1 MLVPRGEQGWDRRFG
16 FEGVTDLGTVRRILF
31 LRRIARELSMR
42 MRLYVGL
49 VVLLGVLF
57 SANLHAQDT
66 GAITGTVR
74 DNSGAVIRGAD
85 VKLTGAAGGIQRS
98 TKTNSDGDYLEAGLP
113 GGTYNLTITV
123 KGFKTF
129 KGNSIV
135 LEVGQKTR
143 VDATLTVGDIA
154 TEVVV
159 QGEQLSQI
167 ETQSSELSGTV
178 TGKEISQ
185 LQLNGRNFTQ
195 LVTLVPGVSNQ
206 TGQDEGTVGVAGNV
220 SYSVNGG
227 RTEYNNWELD
237 GGDNMDNGSNTTL
250 NVYPSLDAIGEFK
263 VLTSDYGA
271 QYGRSGSGTVEV
283 ETKSGTSSF
292 HGDAYEFVRNDD
304 FNARNYFQTSVPPYK
319 KNDFGYTIGGPVYIP
334 GLYNKEKTKT
344 FFFWS
349 QEWRRE
355 IVAGQVFNTP
365 VPSAA
370 DRTGNFSDVCPASGP
385 VDTTDFPDCPIVPTA
400 INNATPPSPLVPGS
414 YFPGNQI
421 PTNLIDPNSQY
432 LLGMIPAPNTGTFGY
447 NLSPTQ
453 PTNWREELIRIDH
466 NINSKNLATFRYIHD
481 SWETVNP
488 VPLWTNEGSFPTVQ
502 TNFGGPGTGA
512 VARLTTTVSPSL
524 LNEFV
529 FSYTADHIILNN
541 VGAWQRGG
549 FDAPGLFNNGFNG
562 SLPGINLIGGTTY
575 GNFGEDPGYIPNG
588 PYNSNPTYTYR
599 DNVSKIIG
607 NHNLQFGVYIVA
619 AQKNEFGGELA
630 NGSVPGY
637 LTYNTAAPGST
648 GNAFADLLI
657 GQIASFG
664 QQSQFIKYYNRYK
677 IVEPYFQDDFHVTP
691 RLTLNLGLRISM
703 FGTYREKEHQA
714 FNFDPAHYVFGQTT
728 VNPDDSVNNLTA
740 DGQTPSVTDLPNG
753 IVQCGVTPG
762 VPVSCMK
769 GHLFNPAPRIGFA
782 WDVFGDGKTA
792 IRGGYGIFFE
802 HTNGNEAN
810 TESLENS
817 PPLATTVL
825 QNNISGYANI
835 GNGGLATTQ
844 FPLGVTAIPTKAIW
858 PYMQQWH
865 FDIQQEIA
873 KNTVATISYVGS
885 KGTHLTRYTNINQ
898 LPAVPAGLNPFLV
911 NNEQMGGSCGPAGT
925 MDPYGVPS
933 QGATPLGV
941 SVPYTAGVWSPAVNF
956 GIANGCV
963 DPNTGQTTVADAYR
977 TYLGYGSINNLADA
991 ASSSYNALEASI
1003 RRNVGNLQVSAS
1015 YTYGHSIDD
1024 SSSRQDSGMVN
1035 SYDLPAN
1042 RANSSFDQRHT
1053 LTASYVWDMPFFK
1066 NPGLANKVLGGWEY
1080 SGIMTFASGTP
1091 FSVLL
1096 PSDNAGVSNA
1106 LTNGGNA
1113 FAYADKISDP
1123 NSNIP
1128 PTAPPTNGVVSGP
1141 FIYNPNAYAAP
1152 VGLTFGDSGRNS
1164 VTNPHRINFDM
1175 ALFKNFKITE
1185 RFNFQFRAEEFN
1197 IFNHTEWGYIAGDGG
1212 SGAANSANLTSGT
1225 NIFTGSNFMSV
1236 LTAHN
1241 PRILQLGA
1249 KLIF

>member
-1 MLVPRGEQGWDRRFG
+1 M
-16 FEGVTDLGTVRRILF
+16 RI
-31 LRRIARELSMR
+31 
-42 MRLYVGL
+42 RLLCGI
-49 VVLLGVLF
+49 VVLLAVF
-57 SANLHAQDT
+57 SAVNLHAQDT

-74 DNSGAVIRGAD
+74 DNTGAVIRGAE
-85 VKLTGAAGGIQRS
+85 VKITGDAGGIQRS
-98 TKTNSDGDYLEAGLP
+98 TLTNSDGDYLEAGLR
-113 GGTYNLTITV
+113 GGTYNLTISA

-129 KGNSIV
+129 KGKGV
-135 LEVGQKTR
+135 ALFVGQKAR

-154 TEVVV
+154 TEIVV
-159 QGEQLSQI
+159 QGEQLSQV
-167 ETQSSELSGTV
+167 ETQSSDLSGTV

-220 SYSVNGG
+220 SYSINGG

-292 HGDAYEFVRNDD
+292 HGDVYEFVRNND
-304 FNARNYFQTSVPPYK
+304 FNAKNYFETAVPPYK
-319 KNDFGYTIGGPVYIP
+319 KNDFGYTFGGPVYIP
-334 GLYNKEKTKT
+334 GHYNDSKTKT

-349 QEWRRE
+349 QEWRKE
-355 IVAGQVFNTP
+355 VVAGQVFNTP

-370 DRTGNFSDVCPASGP
+370 DRTGNFSDLCPTAGTPFARLESDGQTP
-385 VDTTDFPDCPIVPTA
+385 TPYFDCPGTSITGTTIGGEPAFNT
-400 INNATPPSPLVPGS
+400 
-414 YFPGNQI
+414 FPGNQV
-421 PTNLIDPNSQY
+421 PMDPSGNAQY
-432 LLGMIPAPNTGTFGY
+432 LLPLIPAPNVGTFGFQ
-447 NLSPTQ
+447 LSPTQ
-453 PTNWREELIRIDH
+453 PTNWREELVRIDQ

-481 SWETVNP
+481 SWDTVNP
-488 VPLWTNEGSFPTVQ
+488 VPLWTNIGSFPTVQ
-502 TNFGGPGTGA
+502 TNFGGPGTGF
-512 VARLTTTVSPSL
+512 VARLTSTISPTL

-529 FSYTADHIILNN
+529 FSYTADHIILQNT
-541 VGAWQRGG
+541 GAWKRPSGMTM
-549 FDAPGLFNNGFNG
+549 PGLVNDTFNG
-562 SLPGINLIGGTTY
+562 SLPGINLIGGNTY

-599 DNVSKIIG
+599 DNLSKIVG
-607 NHNLQFGVYIVA
+607 KHNLQFGVYIVA

-637 LTYNTAAPGST
+637 LTFNTSAPGST
-648 GNAFADLLI
+648 GNAFADLLT

-664 QQSQFIKYYNRYK
+664 QQSQFVKYYNRYK

-714 FNFDPAHYVFGQTT
+714 FNFDPAFYKAGQTT
-728 VNPDDSVNNLTA
+728 VNPDDTVNNLTA
-740 DGQTPSVTDLPNG
+740 NGQVPTVSNLPNG

-762 VPVSCMK
+762 VPVSCMN

-782 WDVFGDGKTA
+782 WDPFGNGKTA
-792 IRGGYGIFFE
+792 IRAGYGVFFE

-817 PPLATTVL
+817 PPLATSVV

-835 GNGGLATTQ
+835 GGGGGGISTTQ
-844 FPLGVTAIPTKAIW
+844 FPLGVVAIPTKAIW

-873 KNTVATISYVGS
+873 KNTIATVSYVGS

-898 LPAVPAGLNPFLV
+898 LQPVSASQNPFLV
-911 NNEQMGGSCGPAGT
+911 NNETMGGTCGPLD
-925 MDPYGVPS
+925 MYGVPTN
-933 QGATPLGV
+933 GTTPMGV
-941 SVPYTAGVWSPAVNF
+941 SVPYTPYVTPGPGVLSPAVNF
-956 GIANGCV
+956 GIANGCT
-963 DPNTGQTTVADAYR
+963 DPNTGQATVADAFRPYA
-977 TYLGYGSINNLADA
+977 GYGNINNLSDA
-991 ASSSYNALEASI
+991 ASSNYNALEASI
-1003 RRNVGNLQVSAS
+1003 RRNVGSLQVSFS

-1042 RANSSFDQRHT
+1042 RANSTFDQRHT
-1053 LTASYVWDMPFFK
+1053 LTASYVWDLPFFK
-1066 NPGLANKVLGGWEY
+1066 SPGLANKVLGGWEY

-1096 PSDNAGVSNA
+1096 PSDNAGVSNG
-1106 LTNGGNA
+1106 LTNAGSA
-1113 FAYADKISDP
+1113 FAYADKVSDP
-1123 NSNIP
+1123 KSGIP
-1128 PTAPPTNGVVSGP
+1128 PTPPPSGGVVAGP
-1141 FIYNPNAYAAP
+1141 FIYNPNAYASP
-1152 VGLTFGDSGRNS
+1152 VGLTFGDSARNS
-1164 VTNPHRINFDM
+1164 LTNPHRINFDM
-1175 ALFKNFKITE
+1175 SLFKHIKLTE
-1185 RFNFQFRAEEFN
+1185 RFNFELRAEEFN
-1197 IFNHTEWGYIAGDGG
+1197 VFNHTEWGYIAGDGG
-1212 SGAANSANLTSGT
+1212 SGASNSSNLTSGT
-1225 NIFTGSNFMSV
+1225 NVFTGANFMNV